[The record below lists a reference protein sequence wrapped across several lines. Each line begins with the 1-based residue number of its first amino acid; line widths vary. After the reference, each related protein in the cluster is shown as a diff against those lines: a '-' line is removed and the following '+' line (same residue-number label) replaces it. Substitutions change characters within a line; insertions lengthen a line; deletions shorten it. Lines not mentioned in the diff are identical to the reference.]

1 MKYLY
6 VLNTSCQQI
15 TFSNVGGI
23 LSRKLSSLT
32 SAVNVVDVDDVVD
45 VANSNDLPL
54 RRPSF
59 VHDDDDGVSTSRLAL
74 GFELWSLLRRDQR
87 WVLKFSSLSS
97 KSCSSCC
104 CCVSDRH
111 RLNKTTIE
119 TRQTVN
125 KYLRNSGI
133 AANCW
138 MPNQDICPN
147 SKTIHRK
154 YSSTESRYRFVK
166 LFWHNQTLKLHF

>member
-1 MKYLY
+1 MALAFCWHFKIPGKRKYLWNWTIRI
-6 VLNTSCQQI
+6 VSQSVSCMFYCFI
-15 TFSNVGGI
+15 
-23 LSRKLSSLT
+23 
-32 SAVNVVDVDDVVD
+32 
-45 VANSNDLPL
+45 
-54 RRPSF
+54 
-59 VHDDDDGVSTSRLAL
+59 HDDDDGVSTSRLAL

-147 SKTIHRK
+147 SKSIHRK